1 MEAEMF
7 LHFPPSVIAA
17 AAVALSRHTLGV
29 PAWEASMVAKTGYNV
44 DDFKDCLICLHEL
57 FSKAPE
63 LPQKA
68 IKEKYSKP
76 K

>member
-7 LHFPPSVIAA
+7 LHFPPSIIAA
-17 AAVALSRHTLGV
+17 AAVALARHTLGV
-29 PAWEASMVAKTGYNV
+29 AAWELSMVVKTGYNV
-44 DDFKDCLICLHEL
+44 EDFKECLICLHEL

-63 LPQKA
+63 LPQQA
-68 IKEKYSKP
+68 IREKYKNQ